1 MAQYSESPNIQVS
14 QSPNALNSID
24 SVSDDTAALGINDNR
39 IYNQTNVDPDD
50 SSIPRSLRDQNTSKL
65 MPFGK
70 NLRNSSP
77 EPVASVLPLN
87 ENNIVADSDPNKS
100 DSDTKKQ
107 DSFPI
112 LESPGTEKSLFNRRH
127 KSSSNKPSNENDNEN
142 TLLPTNSN
150 INAPSYQ
157 KHRRKSSLES
167 FPLIGS
173 YFTQKRLE
181 QSVEKYNYFAAEM
194 MKLLLKCFTSHDHE
208 SIILLSYEIAYFCKI
223 FELPVPVS
231 KSYKNV
237 NGANLSLAGATATVM
252 TSVTKST
259 TSTSGEANKS
269 LVHGSNQKVH
279 PSLLEV
285 PRNTFL
291 KYWKAAIEAV
301 EEFLLNPNKKS
312 VYDEAVEENEPAE
325 SNYYSIK
332 LSDRD
337 KKNLLKKIQTP
348 YIAGLF
354 YAVSKLHKRDV
365 FVRKVIETSLYDG
378 NTGKDENTTST
389 QDGLSSTLHQGTNNP
404 FASPD
409 NFANKGTL
417 LDHFVRGIYFDIS
430 LLHFLA
436 SYYSQLS
443 TRILSLDDSVFPKS
457 TSENPSEYSN
467 YSFGTRPSN
476 SNSQN
481 PTNESNFESEVGLNT
496 TDLGPKFDSPLLP
509 NLSDYHA
516 QLRLTP
522 DSRCFN
528 FDGNVS
534 TYGAVDAS
542 RPKMLRQSFESEIVQ
557 LVPVTY
563 LGGPFEEGKS
573 GVWNGAYVAV
583 DGVLKKSK
591 DLWKVL

>member
-1 MAQYSESPNIQVS
+1 MAQYSKNPSIQVS
-14 QSPNALNSID
+14 QPPNALNSID
-24 SVSDDTAALGINDNR
+24 SVSDDTAALGINDNH
-39 IYNQTNVDPDD
+39 IYNQTNVDLDD
-50 SSIPRSLRDQNTSKL
+50 SSVPRSLRDQNTSKL
-65 MPFGK
+65 MPFRK
-70 NLRNSSP
+70 NLQSSSP

-87 ENNIVADSDPNKS
+87 VNNTVSNS
-100 DSDTKKQ
+100 DSNKVDSEIKTQ
-107 DSFPI
+107 DPVPI
-112 LESPGTEKSLFNRRH
+112 LESPGTEKSVFYRRR
-127 KSSSNKPSNENDNEN
+127 KSSGSKPSNENDNEN

-173 YFTQKRLE
+173 YFIQKRLE
-181 QSVEKYNYFAAEM
+181 QSVEEYNYFAAEM
-194 MKLLLKCFTSHDHE
+194 MKLLLKCFTSHSHG
-208 SIILLSYEIAYFCKI
+208 SVILLSYEIAYFCKI

-237 NGANLSLAGATATVM
+237 NGANLSLAGATATVV

-259 TSTSGEANKS
+259 TSPIGETKKS
-269 LVHGSNQKVH
+269 SVHENNQKVH

-285 PRNTFL
+285 PRKTFL

-301 EEFLLNPNKKS
+301 EEYSLNPNKKS
-312 VYDEAVEENEPAE
+312 VYDEAVEEDEPVE

-365 FVRKVIETSLYDG
+365 FVRKVIETPLYDENADNDD
-378 NTGKDENTTST
+378 NTIST
-389 QDGLSSTLHQGTNNP
+389 HDGLSTTLHPGTNNP

-409 NFANKGTL
+409 YSANKGTIL
-417 LDHFVRGIYFDIS
+417 NHFVRGIYFDIS

-457 TSENPSEYSN
+457 TSENPDEYSN
-467 YSFGTRPSN
+467 YSFGTIPSN
-476 SNSQN
+476 SSPQD
-481 PTNESNFESEVGLNT
+481 PTNKSNFESEVGLNT
-496 TDLGPKFDSPLLP
+496 TDSGPQFDSPLLP
-509 NLSDYHA
+509 HLSDYHA

-534 TYGAVDAS
+534 TYGAVDSS
-542 RPKMLRQSFESEIVQ
+542 RPKMMRQSFESEIVK

-591 DLWKVL
+591 DLWKFL